1 MITAKE
7 ARAKVEELNTVAL
20 KEEKEEVERKIEEA
34 IKMRQMY
41 CNIDRRISDE
51 TTAWLEAE
59 PLNYEVERTSFRSE
73 SSTTIRW

>member
-7 ARAKVEELNTVAL
+7 ARAKVEELNTVVL

-34 IKMRQMY
+34 INMRQMY
-41 CNIDRRISDE
+41 CNIDKRIADE
-51 TTAWLEAE
+51 TTAWLQSE
-59 PLNYEVERTSFRSE
+59 PLNYEVERNSFRGE

>member
-7 ARAKVEELNTVAL
+7 ARAKVEELNTKIL
-20 KEEKEEVERKIEEA
+20 KEEREEVERKIEEA
-34 IKMRQMY
+34 INLRQMY
-41 CNIDRRISDE
+41 CNIDKRIADE

-59 PLNYEVERTSFRSE
+59 PLNYEVERTSFRAE